1 MSNSMNIGKNIKKYR
16 QQMGLSVPMLSNVTD
31 IDTSILYRYEHN
43 KVTPKR
49 NNLNKIAKALNIS
62 VTQLTKLETGKQNCL
77 SDAEIADLV
86 IEFCKQ
92 NNLSIIK
99 NKEL

>member
-1 MSNSMNIGKNIKKYR
+1 MTVGENIRKYR
-16 QQMGLSVPMLSNVTD
+16 RQNGWSVPMLSNATG
-31 IDTSILYRYEHN
+31 INTSIIYRYEQG
-43 KVTPKR
+43 KVLPKR
-49 NNLNKIAKALNIS
+49 KNLNKIAKALNIS
-62 VTQLTKLETGKQNCL
+62 AAQLDNIETGKQKRL
-77 SDAEIADLV
+77 TDAEIADLV